1 MNLSKGVF
9 AIFITPQGIVYL
21 HAKAA
26 YERVRFEQL
35 ENALQANDSCA
46 SQKLLLSEALELDGI
61 DRANLEA
68 SLKDLRKLGFHHR
81 RVWSEFLSFR
91 WMSGLARTGRSSFIC
106 RRFFRDCARGG
117 GRPQIN
123 QFAKDALI
131 RQTSSPI
138 EKKGSF
144 SEEEVIRLANQ
155 LMKCKNPY
163 TCPNGKPTFFETPYR
178 DFETRF
184 KREL

>member
-1 MNLSKGVF
+1 MEDFLE
-9 AIFITPQGIVYL
+9 ITR
-21 HAKAA
+21 
-26 YERVRFEQL
+26 EE
-35 ENALQANDSCA
+35 
-46 SQKLLLSEALELDGI
+46 
-61 DRANLEA
+61 
-68 SLKDLRKLGFHHR
+68 
-81 RVWSEFLSFR
+81 
-91 WMSGLARTGRSSFIC
+91 
-106 RRFFRDCARGG
+106 G

-131 RQTSSPI
+131 RQTSTPT

-144 SEEEVIRLANQ
+144 SDEEVIRLANQ